1 MKSKRFAFA
10 VLITA
15 CLLFSTGMK
24 VVAVENPVRSSE
36 EILAGQE
43 ANPSREAIRELF
55 VNGSSRDERHAPV
68 AAGCKQALIN
78 LGMIVI
84 PALLED
90 YLPSD
95 DLLFSIALDQIVSS
109 AGHPVTEYLIPYLQS
124 GDSYTRRHAASLI
137 GIVSEASKLEGPTAL
152 GPLDADLPAIT
163 ALKESLSVESDWH
176 VIRSLLEALGAMRDP
191 ELIEIIAGYLS
202 NEEQAVR
209 LSAAAALGRIPDS
222 NATEAL
228 ITAFA
233 DEEMT
238 VRETAVLALSTPV
251 MGNIAFDDFMGKVSD
266 SQSASTERLCALECT
281 YRFLVSIESDQSV
294 GSIRQRVLAFRRV
307 ADIAG
312 NETGPE
318 GWVLR
323 GYAVAV
329 IGVTWE
335 PSASDFLEN
344 LRAAERHPFVLG
356 KIDEAL
362 RRLEAGQP
370 LPSE

>member
-1 MKSKRFAFA
+1 MKSKRLAFT

-15 CLLFSTGMK
+15 CLFVSTAVK
-24 VVAVENPVRSSE
+24 VIADESPVRSAE

-43 ANPSREAIRELF
+43 TNPSREAIRELF

-78 LGMIVI
+78 LGMLAI
-84 PALLED
+84 PPLLED

-109 AGHPVTEYLIPYLQS
+109 AGHPATEYLIPWLQS
-124 GDSYTRRHAASLI
+124 ADSYTRRHAASLI
-137 GIVSEASKLEGPTAL
+137 GAVSEASKLEDPTAL
-152 GPLDADLPAIT
+152 GPLDGDLTAIT
-163 ALKESLSVESDWH
+163 ALKDALSIESDWH
-176 VIRSLLEALGAMRDP
+176 VIRSLLEALGAMRDS
-191 ELIEIIAGYLS
+191 ELVEVIAGYLS

-209 LSAAAALGRIPDS
+209 LSAAAALGRIPDRHA
-222 NATEAL
+222 ATV
-228 ITAFA
+228 IMTAFA

-251 MGNIAFDDFMGKVSD
+251 MGNIAFDDLMRKVSD
-266 SQSASTERLCALECT
+266 SGSGSAERLCALEGT
-281 YRFLVSIESDQSV
+281 YRFLESNASDPSV
-294 GSIRQRVLAFRRV
+294 GFVRQRVLAFRRA
-307 ADIAG
+307 ADVAG

-318 GWVLR
+318 GWILR

-335 PSASDFLEN
+335 PSAPEFLEN
-344 LRAAERHPFVLG
+344 MRTTENHPFVLQ
-356 KIDEAL
+356 KIEEAL
-362 RRLEAGQP
+362 SRLAEGQP
-370 LPSE
+370 LPAE